1 VRPDDVLISADRQG
15 SVTST
20 RAMNF
25 MLENNPDMFML
36 WMGGDNLSNLLSPT

>member
-1 VRPDDVLISADRQG
+1 VRPDDVLISLADRQG

-36 WMGGDNLSNLLSPT
+36 WIFS